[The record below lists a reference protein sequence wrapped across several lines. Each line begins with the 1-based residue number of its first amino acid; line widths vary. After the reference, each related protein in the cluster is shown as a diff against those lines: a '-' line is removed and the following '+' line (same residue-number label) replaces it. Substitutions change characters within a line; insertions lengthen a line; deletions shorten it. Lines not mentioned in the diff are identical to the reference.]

1 IRLADASTSRW
12 PASASPGSRVLI
24 GKAGGERRRS
34 RGAGGSSS
42 LGFGPSGGQG
52 TQPRPTAAPAG
63 TASVD
68 GAPLGRLDQSLN
80 LVVGE
85 PGEPAVLG
93 GDGDRNLVRGARL
106 AHAAQVE
113 AIVDRL
119 LKFDRPLPALRITLG
134 ELVEPVRPDPDV
146 GDLVGEHVVDGVG
159 NHRVR

>member
-1 IRLADASTSRW
+1 MTQRFECTFEDVRAFILLDLPISHTVATSVFFF
-12 PASASPGSRVLI
+12 SS
-24 GKAGGERRRS
+24 RRRNTRLVS
-34 RGAGGSSS
+34 DWSSDVCSSDLRGAGGSSS

-93 GDGDRNLVRGARL
+93 GDRSGERSVGRCRGDGGAR
-106 AHAAQVE
+106 A
-113 AIVDRL
+113 
-119 LKFDRPLPALRITLG
+119 
-134 ELVEPVRPDPDV
+134 V
-146 GDLVGEHVVDGVG
+146 GGL
-159 NHRVR
+159 